1 MKEQFLKLHCRHR
14 HLLFL
19 LHRRRRRRRRDV
31 IGFCRP
37 NQISKFNLENIFRT
51 EKNFQNAIFSG
62 MTFTDKPKINEKEA
76 GMSLSKYVYPQSSLV
91 EGNEQT
97 DWPNSQHE
105 WNVDMHVQQFF
116 IFFINTTAYHLGRY
130 RLHLLLKRPMVKH
143 ILNGPPSASFL
154 FIFCLFQASKTI
166 FASKAQNPGP
176 PLHE

>member
-19 LHRRRRRRRRDV
+19 LHRRRRRRRRRDV

-37 NQISKFNLENIFRT
+37 NRISKFNLENIFRT

-116 IFFINTTAYHLGRY
+116 DFFHKHNSLPLGPIQTSSPTKEA
-130 RLHLLLKRPMVKH
+130 H
-143 ILNGPPSASFL
+143 G
-154 FIFCLFQASKTI
+154 
-166 FASKAQNPGP
+166 
-176 PLHE
+176 